1 MGQLQDMGRQVIES
15 NEKAAD
21 IIYQRKPGGPEMIA
35 PIMRMLVTFTEL
47 LVQSGKADAEH
58 AQQMQEWQKD
68 FARLAEANQQ
78 QDFVLVADI
87 LHHDLNREIEEWIKK

>member
-1 MGQLQDMGRQVIES
+1 MSQLQDMGRQVIAN

-21 IIYQRKPGGPEMIA
+21 TIYQRKPGGPEMVA
-35 PIMRMLVTFTEL
+35 PVMKLLVTFTEL

-58 AQQMQEWQKD
+58 AAQMQEWQID
-68 FARLAEANQQ
+68 FARLAEANQIG
-78 QDFVLVADI
+78 DYILVADI